1 LIDKTHLFITVR
13 FKYPY
18 LLMTYINKEKPVLVT
33 GATGYVAGWIVKKL
47 LDEGFTV
54 HAPVRNPTDKGK
66 LQYLNT
72 IAEKAPGKI
81 IYFKADLL
89 KAGSYDEAMKG
100 CELVFHTASP
110 FINKVNDPQRDLV
123 DPALIGTKNVLNS
136 VNKTESVKRVVL
148 TSSSAAIIGDAIDCK
163 SFPNGLATEAF
174 WNITSTVKHQ
184 AYNYSKVVAEREAW
198 EINKNQNRWDLVVI
212 NPSLV
217 IGPGLNPF
225 ATSESFNIVRQ
236 IGDGSMRFGI
246 PDFTMGVVDVR
257 DLAEAHF
264 LAGFTPAASGRH
276 IISAQNTGVLELAG
290 ILRKKYGNTYPF
302 PTRYLPKPLVWLL
315 SPLAGFKRK
324 MIARNVGYPWR
335 VDNTK
340 SIKELGVHYRP
351 IEESIVELFQQMI
364 DSGIVKR

>member
-1 LIDKTHLFITVR
+1 MI
-13 FKYPY
+13 
-18 LLMTYINKEKPVLVT
+18 T

-54 HAPVRNPTDKGK
+54 HAPVRNPNDTEK
-66 LQYLNT
+66 LKYMNA

-81 IYFKADLL
+81 RYFKADLL
-89 KAGSYDEAMKG
+89 EPGSYDEAMKG
-100 CELVFHTASP
+100 CVLVFHTASP
-110 FINKVNDPQRDLV
+110 FINKVKDPQRDLV
-123 DPALIGTKNVLNS
+123 DPALIGTKNVLES
-136 VNKTESVKRVVL
+136 VNKTDSVKRVVL
-148 TSSSAAIIGDAIDCK
+148 TSSSAAIIGDAMDCQN
-163 SFPNGLATEAF
+163 FPNGLATEAF
-174 WNITSTVKHQ
+174 WNTTSTVHHQ
-184 AYNYSKVVAEREAW
+184 AYNYSKVLAERAAW
-198 EINKNQNRWDLVVI
+198 EINNQQNRWDLVVI

-246 PDFTMGVVDVR
+246 PDFTMGVVDAR
-257 DLAEAHF
+257 DLADAHF
-264 LAGFTPAASGRH
+264 LAGFTPSASGRH

-290 ILRKKYGNTYPF
+290 ILRKKLGNAYPF
-302 PTRYLPKPLVWLL
+302 PTRYLPKALVWLL

-324 MIARNVGYPWR
+324 MITRNVGYSWR

-340 SIKELGVHYRP
+340 SIQELGVQYRP

-364 DSGIVKR
+364 DSGFLKK